1 MAPPQALWNHRQTA
15 STANETEGWALDG
28 RTDGVLA
35 RTRWPGCESTNLR
48 IFLKRFRDRSSYPG
62 YISRVLEFRS
72 QGRIREIRWE
82 SSEIGQ
88 GWPPLRFGPVWFLG
102 SVPSGFP
109 EPRPSLASP
118 LNGSTLARWAHSC
131 TSKTRTP
138 CRLQLPRTSARIL

>member
-28 RTDGVLA
+28 CTDGVLA

-72 QGRIREIRWE
+72 QD
-82 SSEIGQ
+82 
-88 GWPPLRFGPVWFLG
+88 V
-102 SVPSGFP
+102 SVKSGGNQVKSGKVGHRCVSVQSGFLAVSQAAF
-109 EPRPSLASP
+109 RNLDQASP
-118 LNGSTLARWAHSC
+118 AH
-131 TSKTRTP
+131 
-138 CRLQLPRTSARIL
+138 